1 MIGMMDG
8 DTWEFFNDP
17 SYFYG
22 EFSVA
27 YTILETNPD
36 GIQNTVVE
44 RETHKAV
51 PCTRKH
57 FELQGLDQYLE

>member
-1 MIGMMDG
+1 MPEKIYFSPSKNPFMIGMMDG

-27 YTILETNPD
+27 YTRQELSLD
-36 GIQNTVVE
+36 GSLNTIV
-44 RETHKAV
+44 
-51 PCTRKH
+51 
-57 FELQGLDQYLE
+57 

>member
-1 MIGMMDG
+1 MTSIDEYVHLPEKVYFSPTQNPFMIGMMDG

-27 YTILETNPD
+27 YTIQETNPD
-36 GIQNTVVE
+36 GSINTVV
-44 RETHKAV
+44 
-51 PCTRKH
+51 
-57 FELQGLDQYLE
+57 